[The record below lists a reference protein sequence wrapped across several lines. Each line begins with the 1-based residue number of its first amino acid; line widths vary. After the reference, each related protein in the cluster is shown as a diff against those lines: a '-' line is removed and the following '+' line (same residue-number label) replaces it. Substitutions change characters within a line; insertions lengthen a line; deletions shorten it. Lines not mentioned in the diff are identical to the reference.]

1 MRGSRRLEAHFN
13 LSFRNESVLYFLSIV
28 VSGLLSGA
36 IYALT
41 ALAFVVV
48 YKSSRM
54 INFAVGEWVM
64 FGSLLVAAGLHILAL
79 GLGLSIV
86 LAEFGMIAL
95 AGAFSHLVLR
105 RLAGR
110 PLVST
115 IMITLGL
122 GALMRGVAA
131 IAFQRVPRAIPLEL
145 PSEPLIVQGVI
156 VPLDKL
162 IAAGVAAVCIAI
174 VSWFYRMSRTG
185 LALRAIAD
193 DQLVAMAVGINV
205 QRHFTLTWAIAGMI
219 AVIAGV
225 LWTLIAG
232 GGIGVVLV
240 GLKIFPI
247 VIIGGLDSIPGTIIG
262 AMIIGLLESL
272 SAGYLDPRTG
282 GGFGTIAPC
291 LVLVAVLFVRPQGL
305 FGLAYAG
312 RV

>member
-1 MRGSRRLEAHFN
+1 
-13 LSFRNESVLYFLSIV
+13 
-28 VSGLLSGA
+28 
-36 IYALT
+36 
-41 ALAFVVV
+41 
-48 YKSSRM
+48 
-54 INFAVGEWVM
+54 
-64 FGSLLVAAGLHILAL
+64 
-79 GLGLSIV
+79 
-86 LAEFGMIAL
+86 MIAL

-105 RLAGR
+105 HRAAR

-225 LWTLIAG
+225 LWTLVAG

-272 SAGYLDPRTG
+272 SAGYLDPRIG

-291 LVLVAVLFVRPQGL
+291 LVLIAVLFVRPQGL
-305 FGLAYAG
+305 FGLPYVG